1 MKLDLNLLSMR
12 FSQAKETPAVS
23 TDSVNP
29 YLLEKILQ
37 PCMDGQDVY
46 IGDIDFDAFDVEDIG
61 LLAEYLDKL
70 ILVAMKLAQF
80 TEALNN
86 MDPIA
91 SRERMFC

>member
-1 MKLDLNLLSMR
+1 MKLDINLLSMR
-12 FSQAKETPAVS
+12 FSQAKETPAVP

-29 YLLEKILQ
+29 YLLEKILR

-46 IGDIDFDAFDVEDIG
+46 IGDIDFDAFDVEDIEP
-61 LLAEYLDKL
+61 LAEYHDEL

-80 TEALNN
+80 TETLNK
-86 MDPIA
+86 MEPIA